1 VKLSAT
7 DIQRQAFGSRFRGFD
22 PDEVRAFLAAVAEE
36 MVALQR
42 DKDGIEQQLK
52 HLELIVGE
60 HREREAI
67 LKNTLLTAQKAAED
81 IRESARREGETIV
94 KQAELQ
100 GDRLLELAQNRAHEV
115 ERGILE
121 LRGQRSAIRTD
132 IRALV
137 TRLTHLL
144 DLQEEAEVE
153 DNLRFLKRREEASGQ
168 G

>member
-1 VKLSAT
+1 MKLSPS
-7 DIQRQAFGSRFRGFD
+7 DVQRQAFGVRFRGFD

-36 MVALQR
+36 MALLQR
-42 DKDGIEQQLK
+42 AKDEIEQQLR

-67 LKNTLLTAQKAAED
+67 LKNTLLTAQKVAED
-81 IRESARREGETIV
+81 IRETARKEAETIV
-94 KQAELQ
+94 KQADLQ
-100 GDRLLELAQNRAHEV
+100 GDRLLDLAQTRAHDV

-121 LRGQRSAIRTD
+121 LRGHRTALRTD

-168 G
+168 

>member
-1 VKLSAT
+1 MKLTPS
-7 DIQRQAFGSRFRGFD
+7 DVQRQSFDTRFRGFD

-36 MVALQR
+36 MAALQR
-42 DKDGIEQQLK
+42 EKDGIEQQLR
-52 HLELIVGE
+52 HLELIVNE

-67 LKNTLLTAQKAAED
+67 LKNTLLAAQKASQD
-81 IRESARREGETIV
+81 MREAARKEADTIV

-100 GDRLLELAQNRAHEV
+100 GDRLLEMAQSRAHEV

-121 LRGQRSAIRTD
+121 LRGHRTALRTD

-153 DNLRFLKRREEASGQ
+153 DNLRFLRRREEAGGQ
-168 G
+168 

>member
-1 VKLSAT
+1 
-7 DIQRQAFGSRFRGFD
+7 
-22 PDEVRAFLAAVAEE
+22 VRAFLAAVAEE
-36 MVALQR
+36 MAGIQR
-42 DKDGIEQQLK
+42 EQEQTEQQLR
-52 HLELIVGE
+52 HLELIVNE

-67 LKNTLLTAQKAAED
+67 LKNTLLTAQKVAED
-81 IRESARREGETIV
+81 IRESARREADTVV

-100 GDRLLELAQNRAHEV
+100 GDRLLELAQTRAHEV

-121 LRGQRSAIRTD
+121 LRGHRTGLRTD

-168 G
+168 

>member
-1 VKLSAT
+1 MKLTPT
-7 DIQRQAFGSRFRGFD
+7 DIQRQSFSARFRGFD

-36 MVALQR
+36 MAGLQR
-42 DKDGIEQQLK
+42 ERDEVDQQLR
-52 HLELIVGE
+52 HLELIVNE

-67 LKNTLLTAQKAAED
+67 LKNTLLTAQKLAED
-81 IRESARREGETIV
+81 IRSTARKEAETVV

-115 ERGILE
+115 ERGILD
-121 LRGQRSAIRTD
+121 LRGHRTALRTD

-168 G
+168 

>member
-1 VKLSAT
+1 MKLTPT
-7 DIQRQAFGSRFRGFD
+7 DVQRQSFGKRFRGFD

-36 MVALQR
+36 MAALQR
-42 DKDGIEQQLK
+42 AKDETDQQLR
-52 HLELIVGE
+52 HLELIVNE

-67 LKNTLLTAQKAAED
+67 LKNTLLTAQKVAED
-81 IRESARREGETIV
+81 IRDGARREADTVI

-100 GDRLLELAQNRAHEV
+100 GDRLLDLAQTRAHDV

-121 LRGQRSAIRTD
+121 LRGHRTALRTD

-168 G
+168 

>member
-1 VKLSAT
+1 VKLTPT
-7 DIQRQAFGSRFRGFD
+7 DVQRQAFGKRFRGFD

-36 MVALQR
+36 MAALQR
-42 DKDGIEQQLK
+42 AKDEVDQQLR
-52 HLELIVGE
+52 HLELIVNE

-81 IRESARREGETIV
+81 IRDGARREADTVV

-100 GDRLLELAQNRAHEV
+100 GDRLLDLAQTRAHEV

-121 LRGQRSAIRTD
+121 LRGHRTALRTD
-132 IRALV
+132 IRALI
-137 TRLTHLL
+137 TRLSHLL

-168 G
+168 

>member
-1 VKLSAT
+1 VKLTPT
-7 DIQRQAFGSRFRGFD
+7 DVQRQSFGKRFRGFD

-36 MVALQR
+36 MAALQR
-42 DKDGIEQQLK
+42 AKDETDQQLR
-52 HLELIVGE
+52 HLELIVNE

-67 LKNTLLTAQKAAED
+67 LKNTLLTAQKVAED
-81 IRESARREGETIV
+81 IRDGARREADTVI

-100 GDRLLELAQNRAHEV
+100 GDRLLDLAQTRAHDV

-121 LRGQRSAIRTD
+121 LRGHRTALRTD

-168 G
+168 

>member
-1 VKLSAT
+1 MKLTPT
-7 DIQRQAFGSRFRGFD
+7 DIQRQSFSTRFRGFD

-36 MVALQR
+36 MAALQR
-42 DKDGIEQQLK
+42 ERDAVDQQLR

-60 HREREAI
+60 HRERESI
-67 LKNTLLTAQKAAED
+67 LKNTLLTAQKASED
-81 IRESARREGETIV
+81 IRQSARKEAETIV

-121 LRGQRSAIRTD
+121 LRGHRTALRTD

-168 G
+168 

>member
-1 VKLSAT
+1 MKLTPS
-7 DIQRQAFGSRFRGFD
+7 DVQRQSFDTRFRGFD

-36 MVALQR
+36 MAALQR
-42 DKDGIEQQLK
+42 EKDETEQQLR
-52 HLELIVGE
+52 HLELIVNE

-67 LKNTLLTAQKAAED
+67 LKNTLLTAQKVAED
-81 IRESARREGETIV
+81 IRDSAREEADTVV

-100 GDRLLELAQNRAHEV
+100 GDRLLELAQGRAHEV

-121 LRGQRSAIRTD
+121 LRGHRTALRTD
-132 IRALV
+132 IRALI

-153 DNLRFLKRREEASGQ
+153 DNLRFLRRREEASGQ
-168 G
+168 

>member
-1 VKLSAT
+1 MKLTPT
-7 DIQRQAFGSRFRGFD
+7 DVQRQAFGKRFRGFD

-36 MVALQR
+36 MAAIQR
-42 DKDGIEQQLK
+42 ERDTTEQQLR
-52 HLELIVGE
+52 HLELIVNE
-60 HREREAI
+60 HRQRETI
-67 LKNTLLTAQKAAED
+67 LKNTLLTAQKVAED
-81 IRESARREGETIV
+81 IRDGARKEADTVV

-121 LRGQRSAIRTD
+121 LRGHRTALRTD
-132 IRALV
+132 IRAIV

-168 G
+168 

>member
-1 VKLSAT
+1 VKLTPT
-7 DIQRQAFGSRFRGFD
+7 DVQRQAFGKRFRGFD

-36 MVALQR
+36 MAGIQR
-42 DKDGIEQQLK
+42 ERDETEQQLR
-52 HLELIVGE
+52 HLELIVNE
-60 HREREAI
+60 HRERETI
-67 LKNTLLTAQKAAED
+67 LKNTLLTAQKVAED
-81 IRESARREGETIV
+81 IRDVARKEADTVV

-121 LRGQRSAIRTD
+121 LRGHRTALRTD
-132 IRALV
+132 IRAIV

-168 G
+168 

>member
-1 VKLSAT
+1 M
-7 DIQRQAFGSRFRGFD
+7 R
-22 PDEVRAFLAAVAEE
+22 
-36 MVALQR
+36 
-42 DKDGIEQQLK
+42 
-52 HLELIVGE
+52 HLELIVTE

-81 IRESARREGETIV
+81 IREAARKEAETIV
-94 KQAELQ
+94 KQADLQ
-100 GDRLLELAQNRAHEV
+100 GDRLLELAQNRAHDV

-121 LRGQRSAIRTD
+121 LRGHRTALRTD
-132 IRALV
+132 IRALI

-168 G
+168 

>member
-1 VKLSAT
+1 MKLTPT
-7 DIQRQAFGSRFRGFD
+7 DIQRQTFSSRFRGFD
-22 PDEVRAFLAAVAEE
+22 RDEVMAFLAAVAEE
-36 MVALQR
+36 MAALQR
-42 DKDGIEQQLK
+42 EQAQTEQQLS
-52 HLELIVGE
+52 HLELIVNE

-67 LKNTLLTAQKAAED
+67 LKNTLLTAQKVAED
-81 IRESARREGETIV
+81 IREVARKEAETIV
-94 KQAELQ
+94 KQADLQ

-121 LRGQRSAIRTD
+121 LRGHRTALRTD

-153 DNLRFLKRREEASGQ
+153 DNLRFLKRREDASGQ
-168 G
+168 

>member
-1 VKLSAT
+1 MKLTPS
-7 DIQRQAFGSRFRGFD
+7 DVQRQTFGTRFRGFD

-36 MVALQR
+36 MAALQR
-42 DKDGIEQQLK
+42 ERDHIEQQLR

-67 LKNTLLTAQKAAED
+67 LKNTLLTAQKVAED
-81 IRESARREGETIV
+81 IRDVARKEADTVV
-94 KQAELQ
+94 KQAEIQ
-100 GDRLLELAQNRAHEV
+100 GDRLLELAQGRAHEV

-121 LRGQRSAIRTD
+121 LRGHRSALRTD
-132 IRALV
+132 IRALI

-168 G
+168 

>member
-1 VKLSAT
+1 MKLTPT
-7 DIQRQAFGSRFRGFD
+7 DVQRQSFGKRFRGFD

-36 MVALQR
+36 MAALQR
-42 DKDGIEQQLK
+42 AKDETDQQLR
-52 HLELIVGE
+52 HLELIVNE

-67 LKNTLLTAQKAAED
+67 LKNTLLTAQKVAED
-81 IRESARREGETIV
+81 IRDGARREADTVI

-100 GDRLLELAQNRAHEV
+100 GDRLLDLAQTRAHDV

-121 LRGQRSAIRTD
+121 LRGHRTALRTD

-137 TRLTHLL
+137 TRLSHLL

-153 DNLRFLKRREEASGQ
+153 DNLRFLKRREEA
-168 G
+168 

>member
-1 VKLSAT
+1 MKLTPS
-7 DIQRQAFGSRFRGFD
+7 DVQRQAFSKRFRGLD

-36 MVALQR
+36 MAAMLR
-42 DKDGIEQQLK
+42 EKEQVEQELR

-67 LKNTLLTAQKAAED
+67 LKNTLLTAQKVAED
-81 IRESARREGETIV
+81 IRENARKEAETIV
-94 KQAELQ
+94 KQADLQ
-100 GDRLLELAQNRAHEV
+100 GDRLLDLAQTRAHDV

-121 LRGQRSAIRTD
+121 LRGHRTALRTD

-168 G
+168 

>member
-1 VKLSAT
+1 MKLTPS
-7 DIQRQAFGSRFRGFD
+7 DVQRQSFASRFRGFD

-36 MVALQR
+36 MAALQR
-42 DKDGIEQQLK
+42 DKEEIERQLR
-52 HLELIVGE
+52 HLELIVNE
-60 HREREAI
+60 HRERESI
-67 LKNTLLTAQKAAED
+67 LKNTLLTAQKASED
-81 IRESARREGETIV
+81 IRQSARKEAETIV

-121 LRGQRSAIRTD
+121 LRGHRTALRTD

-153 DNLRFLKRREEASGQ
+153 DNLRFLKRREEAAGQ
-168 G
+168 